1 MAYGS
6 ISVPGSYSEWV
17 ALLDMLKDKT
27 DDEAVLSAMK
37 SGKIDWQSGV
47 AERFTMR
54 LVDAVNSRMD
64 AAVDKFQKEMSRAAG
79 QERAIVQA
87 LYQLRKELSF
97 LAKATDLPAIP
108 EKDRKRYTDLV
119 IDQANAIQR
128 SLEDSARNDRTGKLS
143 VIIRNNKVNSF

>member
-1 MAYGS
+1 MAFGN
-6 ISVPGSYSEWV
+6 ISAPGSYSEWV
-17 ALLDMLKDKT
+17 SILDMLKDKT

-37 SGKIDWQSGV
+37 NGKIDWQSGV

-54 LVDAVNSRMD
+54 LVDAVNFRMD

-97 LAKATDLPAIP
+97 LAKATDLPVIP